1 MLGQLRSL
9 YPSAPIFTSVFDP
22 AALPAELRGWDVRP
36 SFLDSLPLVRRY
48 SRALLPLMPMAFGRF
63 DLSDYDVV
71 VTVSSAFSKNV
82 TPNPGTRNLCYC
94 LTPPR
99 YLWDLRDAYI
109 RTGLKRATAPIV
121 QWLQTVDR
129 GAAERVDE
137 FIAISHA
144 VADRVRRSYERPA
157 DVIYPPVET
166 ERIRPMHEPPEKFY
180 LVVSRLVR
188 YKRIDL
194 AIEACNRLGR
204 ELVVVGVGPE
214 RRRLGAIAGPT
225 IRFLGA
231 QSDATIT
238 ELYGRCRAFLF
249 PGHEDFGITPVEAQA
264 AGRPVVAFG
273 AGGAA
278 ETVLDGTTGMLFG
291 EQTVESLVGAI
302 ERLERSTI
310 DGDACR
316 SNAERFD
323 ASVFRARM
331 AAAVTAAGERRG
343 AARELA

>member
-1 MLGQLRSL
+1 M
-9 YPSAPIFTSVFDP
+9 FDP
-22 AALPAELRGWDVRP
+22 ASLPSELRTWDVRP

-63 DLSDYDVV
+63 DVSDYDVV

-82 TPNPGTRNLCYC
+82 TAPPGGGTRNLCYC

-109 RTGLKRATAPIV
+109 RTGLKLATAPIV
-121 QWLQTVDR
+121 QWLQTADR
-129 GAAERVDE
+129 AAAARVDE

-144 VADRVRRSYERPA
+144 VADRVRRSYERSA

-204 ELVVVGVGPE
+204 DLVVVGVGPE

-231 QSDATIT
+231 QSDPEIT
-238 ELYGRCRAFLF
+238 ELYGTCRAFLF

-278 ETVLDGTTGMLFG
+278 ETVLDGTTGVLFA
-291 EQTVESLVGAI
+291 EQTVDSLVGAI
-302 ERLERSTI
+302 ERLERSSI
-310 DGDACR
+310 EGEACR

-343 AARELA
+343 VARELT